1 MYAEIDEYDEQSVKT
16 QAKGETTL
24 GLDWDINEPCLVR
37 SNGQLNRGVL
47 VDVTMDADSCVA
59 NVFFID
65 TGETFKYDTDDIH
78 RIPDTIANMM
88 PPQAIRC
95 CLYGICSVTDSKTW
109 SAKDIDGIYDLI
121 MESPQNG
128 LYAYVVA
135 TQSVNSEILH
145 DVEQQ
150 HLKII
155 LIDANNRNINETA
168 VKMNFAKFDKR
179 FESQFHQICKEL
191 KVIEEAD
198 DNIAVNKDDDSDWED
213 LIDEKNIKPQKS
225 FTKEDPTN
233 DSNGFDI
240 DEVEENL
247 SDGEAQAFFTHL
259 LGKKEHEP
267 PREMGKKSLEEIEP
281 GLQPNKDVAP
291 IETSQTHAESTKT
304 TNGDYRLVYQYK
316 RPTILW
322 QQSEENIRLQ
332 ISAIENCK
340 YNLEIGSD
348 SFIYR

>member
-1 MYAEIDEYDEQSVKT
+1 MYAKIDEHDEQTIKT
-16 QAKGETTL
+16 QPKGETTL
-24 GLDWDINEPCLVR
+24 GFDWDIDDICLVR
-37 SNGQLNRGVL
+37 LNGLLNRGVL

-168 VKMNFAKFDKR
+168 VKMNLAKFDKR
-179 FESQFHQICKEL
+179 IESKFYQICSEL
-191 KVIEEAD
+191 KVIEEAVD
-198 DNIAVNKDDDSDWED
+198 DIAVNEADDSDWED
-213 LIDEKNIKPQKS
+213 LIDEKNIKL
-225 FTKEDPTN
+225 TKCASKFEPKN
-233 DSNGFDI
+233 DSNEIDI
-240 DEVEENL
+240 DELEDNM
-247 SDGEAQAFFTHL
+247 SNDEAEAFMAQL
-259 LGKKEHEP
+259 MGKKEP
-267 PREMGKKSLEEIEP
+267 KPSSEMGKKPLDEIKPNED
-281 GLQPNKDVAP
+281 LQPNET
-291 IETSQTHAESTKT
+291 IETHDESSKA
-304 TNGDYRLVYQYK
+304 TNGDLVYEYK
-316 RPTILW
+316 RPIIYW
-322 QQSEENIRLQ
+322 QQTEDYIRLK
-332 ISAIENCK
+332 ISSFDSCK
-340 YNLEIGSD
+340 YNLEVGSD
-348 SFIYR
+348 SFVYR